1 MSGLSYEQSNE
12 NYLKYKNDY
21 EYDILIDS
29 RNYYLLHDY
38 QKNKKLTKKVF
49 DHLYE
54 NQLIN
59 KEYYTNEIEKL
70 QIQNGINYCNIFQIM
85 IIIILII
92 IIINFKSLTIMD
104 VKNK

>member
-1 MSGLSYEQSNE
+1 MS
-12 NYLKYKNDY
+12 KYY
-21 EYDILIDS
+21 RSDILIDS

-59 KEYYTNEIEKL
+59 KKYYTNEIEKL
-70 QIQNGINYCNIFQIM
+70 QIHHGISYCNIFQIM
-85 IIIILII
+85 IIIILIVI
-92 IIINFKSLTIMD
+92 VIKFESLNIINVIES
-104 VKNK
+104 KNK